1 MENVSGKVA
10 PWVRRVS
17 LASPQ
22 RKEALRALTGAES
35 AGEMCLT
42 NMWT

>member
-17 LASPQ
+17 FASLQ
-22 RKEALRALTGAES
+22 QKEALRALTGAES
-35 AGEMCLT
+35 AGETCLANT
-42 NMWT
+42 WT